1 MQIQKIIKLIYL
13 KKDER
18 HGMSQMEIF
27 AFVISSS
34 FIQGRSIFFL
44 TIDSFHGVAGLKAYL

>member
-34 FIQGRSIFFL
+34 FIQGR
-44 TIDSFHGVAGLKAYL
+44 